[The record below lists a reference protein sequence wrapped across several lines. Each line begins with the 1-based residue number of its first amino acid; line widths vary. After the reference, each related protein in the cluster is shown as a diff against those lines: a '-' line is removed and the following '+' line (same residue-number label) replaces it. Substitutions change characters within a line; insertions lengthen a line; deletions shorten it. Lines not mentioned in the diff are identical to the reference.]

1 MCWPHVHRN
10 LESHFKHLRSVN
22 KEIASKLK
30 KDIEELQWTADSKES
45 FLYLAKVLEQKYQ
58 DCSFDSNTKTSL
70 QDFFQYLEMTWV
82 NSPESN
88 WYEGAHPYGVS
99 NNQGIEGVNKSI
111 KDGHTCRK
119 RLPLGRF
126 CDVMLRMTHEWAL
139 QDYSLLRE
147 GRTGALNGQFGLK
160 LRTDGYSWFQLHK
173 QNNNYLGIK
182 TDGKTTLLTEV
193 DAIWAIPSS
202 NTNETESLKELA
214 KKRIAL
220 RNDASFAPTF
230 DDFLKIRSSCWL
242 VERRG
247 GEYYCD
253 CFNGIKGRLCKHA
266 IGIMYKTGDLM
277 VTEDVR
283 SKPLG
288 QKRRK
293 GRPPNLPKNSCRVN
307 SPPPPPVIP
316 MASYHPASP
325 ELRTL
330 SPIRPGS
337 AFSGVRSQPTPSTPV
352 LESRRPADQS
362 SPELMSS
369 EVTSPCPGS
378 SLATTTACSPHSA
391 AEPSPSITLPPAT
404 RRSRKRK
411 APPVSP
417 VAIKKINLTFVEHSE
432 YNIRSLEKKR
442 KLRKRK

>member
-1 MCWPHVHRN
+1 M
-10 LESHFKHLRSVN
+10 
-22 KEIASKLK
+22 
-30 KDIEELQWTADSKES
+30 
-45 FLYLAKVLEQKYQ
+45 
-58 DCSFDSNTKTSL
+58 
-70 QDFFQYLEMTWV
+70 
-82 NSPESN
+82 
-88 WYEGAHPYGVS
+88 
-99 NNQGIEGVNKSI
+99 
-111 KDGHTCRK
+111 
-119 RLPLGRF
+119 
-126 CDVMLRMTHEWAL
+126 
-139 QDYSLLRE
+139 
-147 GRTGALNGQFGLK
+147 
-160 LRTDGYSWFQLHK
+160 
-173 QNNNYLGIK
+173 
-182 TDGKTTLLTEV
+182 
-193 DAIWAIPSS
+193 
-202 NTNETESLKELA
+202 A

-230 DDFLKIRSSCWL
+230 DEFLKIRSSCWL

-247 GEYYCD
+247 GQYYCD

-277 VTEDVR
+277 ATEDVR

-330 SPIRPGS
+330 SPVGPGS
-337 AFSGVRSQPTPSTPV
+337 AFSGVRSQPKPSTPV

-369 EVTSPCPGS
+369 EVTSPCPGP
-378 SLATTTACSPHSA
+378 SLAETTACSLHLA

-404 RRSRKRK
+404 RKSRKRK

-417 VAIKKINLTFVEHSE
+417 VAIKRIHLTFVENSE